1 MLEEV
6 QEDFKS
12 LEMALRSR
20 DLKEKGLNNI
30 LKDLHHQVSEK
41 NTLLAV
47 LTSENRD
54 LHTAGAG
61 GCGVGGWVGE
71 GEMWWGWGVGWGV
84 GGGVWVGGWVWVR
97 VWVLLVRC

>member
-30 LKDLHHQVSEK
+30 LKGLHHQVSEK

-54 LHTAGAG
+54 LHTAG
-61 GCGVGGWVGE
+61 GCGVGGCGE
-71 GEMWWGWGVGWGV
+71 GEVEGEGFVGAMWG
-84 GGGVWVGGWVWVR
+84 
-97 VWVLLVRC
+97 